1 MTNSPFRFFYTK
13 TLDALKRRFSPTRER
28 NHGTL
33 AQWAILGVSSGY
45 LLQQNRY
52 AYGVKKSEIPKF
64 RYCVFAKKAVILQ
77 REMKGVATSLSV
89 TGTKVTQN
97 TLEYIENGIQIQEVD
112 ARALEVHLVRTAA
125 LMDRHQPFVVLL
137 THYDELEQTGHK
149 LNYQLLSK
157 LLGVRIGLI
166 EEKAAILAEQ
176 DSFRHVHVSYGKDV
190 EEAISKV
197 IDVIITLPNVREKYS
212 KRYMAIRLLER
223 PDEMLALLPQSEA
236 LMRVA
241 AEQRALLLYE
251 YGMTAKEVIAQARQ
265 GFVHGALEETL
276 THAKND
282 TGHSLADKIDRVLTS
297 KWLGLPVLML
307 VLWGIFEC
315 TFTLGSYPQEWI
327 AMGVE
332 LLADWLRGLM
342 PVVWWSSLIV
352 DGVVMGIGAVLAFLP
367 NIVIMFFF
375 LSIMEDSGYMSRA
388 AYMMDKMMHRIG
400 LHGSSFIP
408 MLMGFGCNVPAI
420 MAARDITNKKDRAL
434 TMMMVPFM
442 SCSARLPVYMLFV
455 SAFFAEQ
462 KAIVMLS
469 LYIIGIVLSIVF
481 AWVMQHTR
489 AFRQPKH
496 DYVSELPPY
505 RRPTLRNTG
514 LHIWERVA
522 DYLQKI
528 PAVIIWA
535 SVIIWALTYFP
546 SGSMEHMEDSYLS
559 MIGHWMEP
567 VMRPLGFDWKM
578 SVCLLT
584 GLPAK
589 EAIVSTMG
597 ILYPGESALS
607 AFTPVTAYAFMVF
620 VLLYF
625 PCVATI
631 TTLRKEIGAKWAW
644 FSVVQSL
651 VLAWVMSF
659 MISSLRFVL

>member
-1 MTNSPFRFFYTK
+1 M
-13 TLDALKRRFSPTRER
+13 
-28 NHGTL
+28 
-33 AQWAILGVSSGY
+33 V
-45 LLQQNRY
+45 
-52 AYGVKKSEIPKF
+52 
-64 RYCVFAKKAVILQ
+64 
-77 REMKGVATSLSV
+77 LS
-89 TGTKVTQN
+89 N
-97 TLEYIENGIQIQEVD
+97 TTEYIENGIQIQEVD
-112 ARALEVHLVRTAA
+112 AREIETQLVRTAA

-137 THYDELEQTGHK
+137 THYNDLVQTDHN
-149 LNYQLLSK
+149 LNYHLLSK

-166 EEKAAILAEQ
+166 EEKADILAEE
-176 DSFRHVHVSYGKDV
+176 DTFRHVHVTYGKDV
-190 EEAISKV
+190 EEAITKV
-197 IDVIITLPNVREKYS
+197 IDVIVTLPNVREKYS
-212 KRYMAIRLLER
+212 KRYMAVRLLER
-223 PDEMLALLPQSEA
+223 PDEMLALLPHSDA
-236 LMRVA
+236 LIRVA
-241 AEQRALLLYE
+241 AEQRAKLLHE
-251 YGMTAKEVIAQARQ
+251 YGKTAKEVIAQARR

-276 THAKND
+276 THAQHD
-282 TGHSLADKIDRVLTS
+282 TGHSLADKIDKILTNR
-297 KWLGLPVLML
+297 WIGIPILML
-307 VLWGIFEC
+307 VLYGVFEC
-315 TFTLGSYPQEWI
+315 TFTLGGYPQEWI

-332 LLADWLRGLM
+332 HLAEWVRSLL
-342 PVVWWSSLIV
+342 PPVWWSSLLI
-352 DGVVMGIGAVLAFLP
+352 DGVLMGIGAVLAFLP
-367 NIVIMFFF
+367 NIIIMFFF
-375 LSIMEDSGYMSRA
+375 LSLMEDSGYMARA
-388 AYMMDKMMHRIG
+388 AYTMDKIMHRIG

-420 MAARDITNKKDRAL
+420 MAARDIANKKDRAI

-442 SCSARLPVYMLFV
+442 SCSARLPVYLLFIG
-455 SAFFAEQ
+455 AFFAEQ

-469 LYIIGIVLSIVF
+469 LYVLGVLLSIAF
-481 AWVMQHTR
+481 AWIMQHMPS
-489 AFRQPKH
+489 FRQPKH

-546 SGSMEHMEDSYLS
+546 TGDMADMEHSYLA

-597 ILYPGESALS
+597 ILYPSDGAL
-607 AFTPVTAYAFMVF
+607 ATFTPVTAYAFMVF

-631 TTLRKEIGAKWAW
+631 STLRKEIGAKWAW
-644 FSVVQSL
+644 FSVVHSL

-659 MISSLRFVL
+659 MIYQIGILFN

>member
-1 MTNSPFRFFYTK
+1 MAHS
-13 TLDALKRRFSPTRER
+13 
-28 NHGTL
+28 
-33 AQWAILGVSSGY
+33 
-45 LLQQNRY
+45 
-52 AYGVKKSEIPKF
+52 
-64 RYCVFAKKAVILQ
+64 
-77 REMKGVATSLSV
+77 
-89 TGTKVTQN
+89 N
-97 TLEYIENGIQIQEVD
+97 TTEYIENGIQIQEVD
-112 ARALEVHLVRTAA
+112 ARELETQLVRTAA

-137 THYDELEQTGHK
+137 THYNDLVQTDHN

-166 EEKAAILAEQ
+166 EEKADILAEE
-176 DSFRHVHVSYGKDV
+176 DTFRHVHVTYGKDV
-190 EEAISKV
+190 EEAITKV
-197 IDVIITLPNVREKYS
+197 IDVIVTLPNVREKYS
-212 KRYMAIRLLER
+212 KRYMAVRLLER
-223 PDEMLALLPQSEA
+223 PDEMLALLPHSDE
-236 LMRVA
+236 LIRVA
-241 AEQRALLLYE
+241 AEQRARLLYE
-251 YGMTAKEVIAQARQ
+251 YGLPAKEVIAKARR

-282 TGHSLADKIDRVLTS
+282 TGHSIADKIDNILTN

-307 VLWGIFEC
+307 VLYVVFEC
-315 TFTLGSYPQEWI
+315 TFTLGAYPQEWI
-327 AMGVE
+327 SLGINA
-332 LLADWLRGLM
+332 LAEWLRELM
-342 PVVWWSSLIV
+342 PIAWWSSLII

-367 NIVIMFFF
+367 NIIIMFFF
-375 LSIMEDSGYMSRA
+375 LSLMEDSGYMARA
-388 AYMMDKMMHRIG
+388 AYMMDKIMHRIG

-420 MAARDITNKKDRAL
+420 MAARDITNKKDRAI

-455 SAFFAEQ
+455 GAFFAEQ
-462 KAIVMLS
+462 KALVMLS
-469 LYIIGIVLSIVF
+469 LYIIGVLLSIGF
-481 AWVMQHTR
+481 AWVMQHMP

-535 SVIIWALTYFP
+535 SIIIWALTYFP
-546 SGSMEHMEDSYLS
+546 TGNMDNMEESYLAT
-559 MIGHWMEP
+559 IGHWMEP

-597 ILYPGESALS
+597 ILYPAETALS

-631 TTLRKEIGAKWAW
+631 TTLRRETGAKWAW
-644 FSVVQSL
+644 YSVAQSL
-651 VLAWVMSF
+651 VLAWLLSF
-659 MISSLRFVL
+659 LIHQIGSFV

>member
-1 MTNSPFRFFYTK
+1 MIEAR
-13 TLDALKRRFSPTRER
+13 
-28 NHGTL
+28 
-33 AQWAILGVSSGY
+33 
-45 LLQQNRY
+45 
-52 AYGVKKSEIPKF
+52 
-64 RYCVFAKKAVILQ
+64 
-77 REMKGVATSLSV
+77 
-89 TGTKVTQN
+89 
-97 TLEYIENGIQIQEVD
+97 EYIEQGVLIQELD
-112 ARALEVHLVRTAA
+112 ARFLDKDLVRTAE
-125 LMDRHQPFVVLL
+125 LIDRHQPFVVLI
-137 THYDELEQTGHK
+137 THYES
-149 LNYQLLSK
+149 LLSTEHRLDYATLGR
-157 LLGVRIGLI
+157 LLGVCVGLV
-166 EEKAAILAEQ
+166 EDKEQ
-176 DSFRHVHVSYGKDV
+176 VIAQVGAFRHVHVTYGKDI
-190 EEAISKV
+190 EEAIARV
-197 IDVIITLPNVREKYS
+197 IDVIVTLPNVRERYS

-223 PDEMLALLPQSEA
+223 PDEMLALLPHSDV
-236 LMRVA
+236 LIRVA
-241 AEQRALLLYE
+241 AEQRARLLYE
-251 YGMTAKEVIAQARQ
+251 YGKTAKEVIAQARR

-276 THAKND
+276 THAQHD
-282 TGHSLADKIDRVLTS
+282 TGHSVADKIDKVLTNR
-297 KWLGLPVLML
+297 WIGIPLL
-307 VLWGIFEC
+307 VLVLYVVFEC
-315 TFTLGSYPQEWI
+315 TFSLGAYPQSWI
-327 AMGVE
+327 ATGIDSLAEWVRS
-332 LLADWLRGLM
+332 LL
-342 PVVWWSSLIV
+342 PQVWWSSLLI
-352 DGVVMGIGAVLAFLP
+352 DGVLRGIGAVLAFLP
-367 NIVIMFFF
+367 NIIIMFFF
-375 LSIMEDSGYMSRA
+375 LSLMEDSGYMARA
-388 AYMMDKMMHRIG
+388 AYTMDKIMHRIG

-442 SCSARLPVYMLFV
+442 SCSARLPVYLLFIG
-455 SAFFAEQ
+455 AFFAEQ

-469 LYIIGIVLSIVF
+469 LYILGVLLSIAF
-481 AWVMQHTR
+481 AWVMQHTS

-546 SGSMEHMEDSYLS
+546 TGDMMDMEHSYLA

-597 ILYPGESALS
+597 ILYPVDSALS
-607 AFTPVTAYAFMVF
+607 AFTPVKAYAFMVF

-625 PCVATI
+625 PCIATI
-631 TTLRKEIGAKWAW
+631 STLRKEIGVKWAW
-644 FSVVQSL
+644 FSVVHSM

-659 MISSLRFVL
+659 LIYQVGLLFV

>member
-1 MTNSPFRFFYTK
+1 MSK
-13 TLDALKRRFSPTRER
+13 
-28 NHGTL
+28 
-33 AQWAILGVSSGY
+33 
-45 LLQQNRY
+45 
-52 AYGVKKSEIPKF
+52 
-64 RYCVFAKKAVILQ
+64 
-77 REMKGVATSLSV
+77 
-89 TGTKVTQN
+89 
-97 TLEYIENGIQIQEVD
+97 EYIHNGVIIQEVD
-112 ARALEVHLVRTAA
+112 ARYLEQGLVRTAE
-125 LMDRHQPFVVLL
+125 LIDRHQPFVVLL
-137 THYDELEQTGHK
+137 THYEELLSTDHALDYHK
-149 LNYQLLSK
+149 LSSLI
-157 LLGVRIGLI
+157 GVRIGLL
-166 EEKAAILAEQ
+166 EEKEQ
-176 DSFRHVHVSYGKDV
+176 TIDRVGDFRHIHVTYGKDI
-190 EEAISKV
+190 EEAIAKV
-197 IDVIITLPNVREKYS
+197 IDVIVTLPNVREKYS

-223 PDEMLALLPQSEA
+223 PDEMLALLPHSEE
-236 LMRVA
+236 LIRVA
-241 AEQRALLLYE
+241 AEQRARLLYE
-251 YGMTAKEVIAQARQ
+251 YGKTAKEVIAQARR

-276 THAKND
+276 THAQND
-282 TGHSLADKIDRVLTS
+282 TGHSFADKIDKVLTNR
-297 KWLGLPVLML
+297 WIGLPILML
-307 VLWGIFEC
+307 VLYIVFEC

-327 AMGVE
+327 ALGIDRLAEWVRS
-332 LLADWLRGLM
+332 LL
-342 PVVWWSSLIV
+342 PIVWWSSLLI
-352 DGVVMGIGAVLAFLP
+352 DGVLMGIGAVLAFLP
-367 NIVIMFFF
+367 NIIIMFFF
-375 LSIMEDSGYMSRA
+375 LSLMEDSGYMARA
-388 AYMMDKMMHRIG
+388 AYTMDKIMHGIG

-420 MAARDITNKKDRAL
+420 MAARDIANKKHRAL

-442 SCSARLPVYMLFV
+442 SCSARLPVYLLFIG
-455 SAFFAEQ
+455 AFFAEQ

-469 LYIIGIVLSIVF
+469 LYILGILLSIAF
-481 AWVMQHTR
+481 AWVMQHTK

-546 SGSMEHMEDSYLS
+546 TGDMTDMEHSYLA

-597 ILYPGESALS
+597 ILYPSNSALS

-631 TTLRKEIGAKWAW
+631 STLRKEIGAKWAW
-644 FSVVQSL
+644 FSVVHSL

-659 MISSLRFVL
+659 LIHQIGMMFVG

>member
-1 MTNSPFRFFYTK
+1 MNK
-13 TLDALKRRFSPTRER
+13 
-28 NHGTL
+28 N
-33 AQWAILGVSSGY
+33 VS
-45 LLQQNRY
+45 
-52 AYGVKKSEIPKF
+52 
-64 RYCVFAKKAVILQ
+64 
-77 REMKGVATSLSV
+77 
-89 TGTKVTQN
+89 
-97 TLEYIENGIQIQEVD
+97 EYIENGIQIQEVD
-112 ARALEVHLVRTAA
+112 ARDLEVQLVRTAA

-137 THYDELEQTGHK
+137 THYEELVKTEHE
-149 LNYQLLSK
+149 LDYELLGK
-157 LLGVRIGLI
+157 LLGVRIGLA
-166 EEKAAILAEQ
+166 EDKATILAEE
-176 DSFRHVHVSYGKDV
+176 DSFRHVHVSYGKDI
-190 EEAISKV
+190 EEAITHV
-197 IDVIITLPNVREKYS
+197 IDVIVTLPNVREKYS
-212 KRYMAIRLLER
+212 KRYMAVRMLER
-223 PDEMLALLPQSEA
+223 PDEMLALLPHSEE
-236 LMRVA
+236 LIRVA
-241 AEQRALLLYE
+241 AEQRARLLYE
-251 YGMTAKEVIAQARQ
+251 YGKTAKEVIAQARR

-276 THAKND
+276 THAKHD
-282 TGHSLADKIDRVLTS
+282 SGHTLADKIDKVLTNR
-297 KWLGLPVLML
+297 WVGLPVLLL
-307 VLWGIFEC
+307 VLYGVFEC

-327 AMGVE
+327 AMGIDA
-332 LLADWLRGLM
+332 LAEWLRGLM
-342 PVVWWSSLIV
+342 PAVWWSSLLI

-367 NIVIMFFF
+367 NIIIMFFF
-375 LSIMEDSGYMSRA
+375 LSLMEDSGYMARV
-388 AYMMDKMMHRIG
+388 AYTMDKIMHRIG

-420 MAARDITNKKDRAL
+420 MAARDITNKKDRAI

-442 SCSARLPVYMLFV
+442 SCSARLPVYMLFIG
-455 SAFFAEQ
+455 AFFTEQ
-462 KAIVMLS
+462 KALVMLS
-469 LYIIGIVLSIVF
+469 LYIIGILLSILF
-481 AWVMQHTR
+481 AWMMQHMP

-546 SGSMEHMEDSYLS
+546 TGSMDQMEDSYLA

-597 ILYPGESALS
+597 ILYPAESALT

-644 FSVVQSL
+644 YSVGQSL
-651 VLAWVMSF
+651 VLAWVLSF
-659 MISSLRFVL
+659 VIYQVGRLF

>member
-1 MTNSPFRFFYTK
+1 MTEK
-13 TLDALKRRFSPTRER
+13 
-28 NHGTL
+28 
-33 AQWAILGVSSGY
+33 
-45 LLQQNRY
+45 
-52 AYGVKKSEIPKF
+52 
-64 RYCVFAKKAVILQ
+64 
-77 REMKGVATSLSV
+77 
-89 TGTKVTQN
+89 
-97 TLEYIENGIQIQEVD
+97 EYIEQGVQIQEVD
-112 ARALEVHLVRTAA
+112 ARHLEDELVRTAA
-125 LMDRHQPFVVLL
+125 LMDRHQPFIVLL
-137 THYDELEQTGHK
+137 THYQELLKTEHT

-157 LLGVRIGLI
+157 LFGVRIGLI
-166 EEKAAILAEQ
+166 EDKDTMLAEAEG
-176 DSFRHVHVSYGKDV
+176 FRHVHVAYGKDV
-190 EEAISKV
+190 EEAITHI
-197 IDVIITLPNVREKYS
+197 IDVIVTLPNVREKYS

-223 PDEMLALLPQSEA
+223 PDEMLALLPHSDE
-236 LMRVA
+236 LIRVA
-241 AEQRALLLYE
+241 AEQRARLLYR
-251 YGMTAKEVIAQARQ
+251 YGKTAKEVIAQARR

-276 THAKND
+276 THAQHD
-282 TGHSLADKIDRVLTS
+282 TGHSIADKIDRVLTNR
-297 KWLGLPVLML
+297 WIGLPLLML
-307 VLWGIFEC
+307 LLYGVFEC

-332 LLADWLRGLM
+332 ALAEWIRTLL
-342 PVVWWSSLIV
+342 PQVWWSSLLI
-352 DGVVMGIGAVLAFLP
+352 DGVLMGIGAVLAFLP
-367 NIVIMFFF
+367 NIIIMFFF
-375 LSIMEDSGYMSRA
+375 LSLMEDSGYMARA
-388 AYMMDKMMHRIG
+388 AYTMDKIMHRIG

-420 MAARDITNKKDRAL
+420 MAARDITNKKDRAI

-442 SCSARLPVYMLFV
+442 SCSARLPVYMLFIG
-455 SAFFAEQ
+455 AFFAEQ
-462 KAIVMLS
+462 KAVVMLS
-469 LYIIGIVLSIVF
+469 LYILGILLSIAF
-481 AWVMQHTR
+481 AWVMQR
-489 AFRQPKH
+489 MPSFRQPKH

-546 SGSMEHMEDSYLS
+546 TGNMADMEHSYLA
-559 MIGHWMEP
+559 MVGHWMEP

-597 ILYPGESALS
+597 ILYPSNTALS

-631 TTLRKEIGAKWAW
+631 STLRKEIGAKWAW
-644 FSVVQSL
+644 FSVVHSL
-651 VLAWVMSF
+651 LLAWVMSF
-659 MISSLRFVL
+659 LIHQIGMLFV

>member
-1 MTNSPFRFFYTK
+1 MNK
-13 TLDALKRRFSPTRER
+13 
-28 NHGTL
+28 N
-33 AQWAILGVSSGY
+33 VS
-45 LLQQNRY
+45 
-52 AYGVKKSEIPKF
+52 
-64 RYCVFAKKAVILQ
+64 
-77 REMKGVATSLSV
+77 
-89 TGTKVTQN
+89 
-97 TLEYIENGIQIQEVD
+97 EYIENGIQIQEVD
-112 ARALEVHLVRTAA
+112 ARDLEVQLVRTAA

-137 THYDELEQTGHK
+137 THYEELVKTEHK
-149 LNYQLLSK
+149 LDYELLGK
-157 LLGVRIGLI
+157 LLGVRIGLA
-166 EEKAAILAEQ
+166 EDKATILAEE
-176 DSFRHVHVSYGKDV
+176 DSFRHVHVSYGKDI
-190 EEAISKV
+190 EEAITHV
-197 IDVIITLPNVREKYS
+197 IDVIVTLPNVREKYS
-212 KRYMAIRLLER
+212 KRYMAVRMLER
-223 PDEMLALLPQSEA
+223 PDEMLALLPHSEE
-236 LMRVA
+236 LIRVA
-241 AEQRALLLYE
+241 AEQRARLLYE
-251 YGMTAKEVIAQARQ
+251 YGKTAKEVIAQARR

-276 THAKND
+276 THAKHD
-282 TGHSLADKIDRVLTS
+282 SGHSLADKIDKVLTNR
-297 KWLGLPVLML
+297 WVGLPVLLL
-307 VLWGIFEC
+307 VLYGVFEC

-327 AMGVE
+327 AMGIDA
-332 LLADWLRGLM
+332 LAEWLRGLM
-342 PVVWWSSLIV
+342 PAVWWSSLLI

-367 NIVIMFFF
+367 NIIIMFFF
-375 LSIMEDSGYMSRA
+375 LSLMEDSGYMARV
-388 AYMMDKMMHRIG
+388 AYTMDKIMHRIG

-420 MAARDITNKKDRAL
+420 MAARDITNKKDRAI

-442 SCSARLPVYMLFV
+442 SCSARLPVYMLFIG
-455 SAFFAEQ
+455 AFFTEQ
-462 KAIVMLS
+462 KALVMLS
-469 LYIIGIVLSIVF
+469 LYIIGILLSILF
-481 AWVMQHTR
+481 AWMMQHMP

-546 SGSMEHMEDSYLS
+546 TGSMDHMEDSYLA

-597 ILYPGESALS
+597 ILYPAESALT

-644 FSVVQSL
+644 YSVGQSL
-651 VLAWVMSF
+651 VLAWVLSF
-659 MISSLRFVL
+659 VIYQVGRLF